1 MHVGLLIYGHLDTV
15 SGGFI
20 YDRNLV
26 RYLREA
32 GDRVDVIRLPWRRY
46 GVSLLDNLNPGLRRR
61 LAQATFDVLL
71 EDELVHPSCFWLNQ
85 RLRPRLRYPVVA
97 IIHHL
102 RCRER
107 HPALMRRLYRWVEKR
122 YLASVDGCICV
133 SRTTANDVEDLV
145 GRTRPLLVASPGR
158 DGLPGATSRKAIK
171 ARAATPGA
179 FNLIFVGNLIPR
191 KELHTLLAALA
202 SLPRDDWRLTVA
214 GSLEMD
220 AAYVDAIR
228 GQIKDA
234 GLARRVSLL
243 GALPSR
249 ELAARCAAS
258 HLLAVPSS
266 YEGFGIVY
274 LEGMQFGLPAIAGT
288 AGAAKEIITHGHN
301 GFLVPPGNPE
311 ALAQYL
317 ELLIRDRDL
326 LLKMS
331 LAAHQSAAAHPTWND
346 SAARVRGF
354 LQSFIGGPPINREKV
369 VARASPPAG

>member
-1 MHVGLLIYGHLDTV
+1 MHVGLLIYGRLDTV

-32 GDRVDVIRLPWRRY
+32 GDRVDVISLPWRQY
-46 GVSLLDNLNPGLRRR
+46 GLGLLDNLNPDLRRR
-61 LAQATFDVLL
+61 LTQAAFDVLL

-85 RLRPRLRYPVVA
+85 RLRPRLSYPVVA
-97 IIHHL
+97 IVHHL
-102 RCRER
+102 RCREH
-107 HPALMRRLYRWVEKR
+107 HPAGLTRLYRQVEQR
-122 YLASVDGCICV
+122 YLASVDAFICV
-133 SRTTANDVEDLV
+133 SRTTAGDVEDLA

-158 DGLPGATSRKAIK
+158 DGLPGAVNREAII
-171 ARAATPGA
+171 ARATAPDP
-179 FNLIFVGNLIPR
+179 FNLLFVGNLIPR
-191 KELHTLLAALA
+191 KELQTLLAALA
-202 SLPRDDWRLTVA
+202 SLPRDDWHLTVA
-214 GSLEMD
+214 GSLTMD

-234 GLARRVSLL
+234 GLTPRVSLL
-243 GALPSR
+243 GALPAG

-266 YEGFGIVY
+266 YEGFGIIY

-288 AGAAKEIITHGHN
+288 AGAAHEIITHGHN

-311 ALAQYL
+311 ALAHHI
-317 ELLIRDRDL
+317 ELLIRDREL

-331 LAAHQSAAAHPTWND
+331 LAAYQSAAAHPTWND
-346 SAARVRGF
+346 SAARVRAF
-354 LQSFIGGPPINREKV
+354 LQSFIGLRPTHE
-369 VARASPPAG
+369 

>member
-1 MHVGLLIYGHLDTV
+1 MHVGLLIYGSLTTV

-32 GDRVDVIRLPWRRY
+32 GDRVDVISLPWRHY
-46 GVSLLDNLNPGLRRR
+46 GLSLLDNLNAGLRRR
-61 LAQATFDVLL
+61 LTQAAFDVLL

-85 RLRPRLRYPVVA
+85 RLRPRLSYPVVA
-97 IIHHL
+97 IVHHL

-107 HPALMRRLYRWVEKR
+107 HPALMRRLYRGVEKR

-133 SRTTANDVEDLV
+133 SRTTAKDVEDVV
-145 GRTRPLLVASPGR
+145 GRAPPLVVAPPGR
-158 DGLPGATSRKAIK
+158 DGLPGAVSREAIM
-171 ARAATPGA
+171 ARATAPGP

-202 SLPRDDWRLTVA
+202 SLPQDDWRLAVA
-214 GSLEMD
+214 GSLNMD
-220 AAYVDAIR
+220 AAYVAAIR

-234 GLARRVSLL
+234 GLAPRVTLL
-243 GALPSR
+243 GALPAR

-258 HLLAVPSS
+258 HLLTVPSS

-288 AGAAKEIITHGHN
+288 AGAAQEIITHGDN

-311 ALAQYL
+311 ALAHHI
-317 ELLIRDRDL
+317 ELLIRDREV

-331 LAAHQSAAAHPTWND
+331 LAAHGAAAVHPTWND
-346 SAARVRGF
+346 SAAGARAF
-354 LQSFIGGPPINREKV
+354 LQNFLR
-369 VARASPPAG
+369 

>member
-1 MHVGLLIYGHLDTV
+1 VHVGLLIYGSLDTV

-32 GDRVDVIRLPWRRY
+32 GDRVDVISLPWRRY
-46 GVSLLDNLNPGLRRR
+46 GFNLLDNLNAR
-61 LAQATFDVLL
+61 LHHRLTQTTFDVLL
-71 EDELVHPSCFWLNQ
+71 EDELVHPSCFWLNK
-85 RLRPRLRYPVVA
+85 RLRPRLGYPVIA
-97 IIHHL
+97 IVHHL

-107 HPALMRRLYRWVEKR
+107 HAASTTRLYSWVEKR

-133 SRTTANDVEDLV
+133 SHTTAKDVEDLV
-145 GRTRPLLVASPGR
+145 GRPQPLTVASPGR
-158 DGLPGATSRKAIK
+158 DGLPGAVSRAGIM
-171 ARAATPGA
+171 ARAAAPGP

-202 SLPRDDWRLTVA
+202 SLSCDDWHLTAA

-220 AAYVDAIR
+220 AAYVAAIR
-228 GQIKDA
+228 RQIKDS

-243 GALPSR
+243 GALPAR
-249 ELAARCAAS
+249 DLAARCAAS

-288 AGAAKEIITHGHN
+288 VGAAKEIITHGHN

-311 ALAQYL
+311 ALAQCI
-317 ELLIRDRDL
+317 ELLIRDREL

-331 LAAHQSAAAHPTWND
+331 LAAHRSAAAHPTWND
-346 SAARVRGF
+346 SAARARAF
-354 LQSFIGGPPINREKV
+354 LQNFLR
-369 VARASPPAG
+369 

>member
-1 MHVGLLIYGHLDTV
+1 VHVGLLIYGSLDTV

-32 GDRVDVIRLPWRRY
+32 GDRVEVFSLPWRRY
-46 GVSLLDNLNPGLRRR
+46 GVSLLDNLNAGLRRR
-61 LAQATFDVLL
+61 LAHAAFDVLL

-85 RLRPRLRYPVVA
+85 RLRPRLRYPMVA
-97 IIHHL
+97 IVHHL

-107 HPALMRRLYRWVEKR
+107 HPALLRRLYHWVEKR
-122 YLASVDGCICV
+122 YLASVDGLICV
-133 SRTTANDVEDLV
+133 SRTTAQDVKDLV

-158 DGLPGATSRKAIK
+158 DGLPGAVSREAIK
-171 ARAATPGA
+171 ARAAAPGPIKV
-179 FNLIFVGNLIPR
+179 IFVGNLIPR
-191 KELHTLLAALA
+191 KELHTLLTALK
-202 SLPRDDWRLTVA
+202 SLPDDDWHLTVA

-234 GLARRVSLL
+234 GLTPRVSLL

-274 LEGMQFGLPAIAGT
+274 LEGMQFGLPALAGSD
-288 AGAAKEIITHGHN
+288 GAANEIIAHGHN
-301 GFLVPPGNPE
+301 GFLVPPGNSE
-311 ALAQYL
+311 ALARHL

-354 LQSFIGGPPINREKV
+354 LQSFIGLRPTHY
-369 VARASPPAG
+369 